1 MYYNLVLPI
10 GSRVGIFSSRL
21 QKLAIRSNVF
31 VIFYIV
37 SLLGFREAESLS
49 FGTIVTLFIDLAN
62 SL

>member
-31 VIFYIV
+31 VIFYVV